1 MSNNTKLTLCPC
13 LLIQQAMTQLFM
25 WRQRE
30 GKAPACLWLSNQAT
44 GPIAAQRRKRDAGN
58 DYCMTKS
65 VYSLHIQI
73 RRVGSINESQMA
85 RICPFFFLHFY
96 RGKKWHSE
104 ITEVYIFKCSWNIH
118 AYIVETGFMLS
129 ERAAVIPGLMQSAP
143 LVALRGVGNV
153 FSTASSHLEN
163 DIVHQIKWGRSN
175 HNSTVGMHWSKG

>member
-85 RICPFFFLHFY
+85 RICPFFFFFTLLSRKEMTQWDNWSLHFQMLMKY
-96 RGKKWHSE
+96 TCVHCRDR
-104 ITEVYIFKCSWNIH
+104 IH
-118 AYIVETGFMLS
+118 AEWKSRCDSRLNAKRPTG
-129 ERAAVIPGLMQSAP
+129 
-143 LVALRGVGNV
+143 N
-153 FSTASSHLEN
+153 TAWCRQCVLNRFLTPREWHCTS
-163 DIVHQIKWGRSN
+163 DKMGKIQP
-175 HNSTVGMHWSKG
+175 